1 MSHLKRRFRNSSAF
15 IAVILCM
22 ALLSACIPAHPIK
35 PKEGDKDLGCLPK
48 EQLMEMEKNM
58 DQSKS
63 IGEHAKEFGIGHLG
77 NLVMGGLGDVA
88 ALGYESDLTV
98 DKLRKQKQALRFIDY
113 HACAPGEEPATL
125 PTTENETFA
134 DSINVFKGR

>member
-1 MSHLKRRFRNSSAF
+1 MSRVKSQFRNSCAF
-15 IAVILCM
+15 VAIILCVE
-22 ALLSACIPAHPIK
+22 LLSACIPAQPIK
-35 PKEGDKDLGCLPK
+35 SKEGKDLGCLPK
-48 EQLMEMEKNM
+48 EQLKEMEKNM

-63 IGEHAKEFGIGHLG
+63 IGEHAKGFGIGHLG

-125 PTTENETFA
+125 PTTENENFA

>member
-1 MSHLKRRFRNSSAF
+1 
-15 IAVILCM
+15 
-22 ALLSACIPAHPIK
+22 LSACISAQPIK
-35 PKEGDKDLGCLPK
+35 SKEGNKDLGCLPK

-58 DQSKS
+58 DQSKTV
-63 IGEHAKEFGIGHLG
+63 GEHAKEFGIGHLG

-113 HACAPGEEPATL
+113 HACAPGEEPAIL
-125 PTTENETFA
+125 PTTENENFA